1 VIRGTVEKG
10 WIALI
15 PIILIAVVAAALL
28 LGSEDEGWVKVPID
42 NSEYKGLAGEEV
54 TIAGLLEA
62 NDRLVLAIASGAKPT
77 LITEEEVDRI
87 VSEGLKGQYDFREP
101 GWTHRIRMEN
111 EEIEPNFIIDGDH
124 CYVILSTGTDVWRS
138 ENVLKDYEDAEVEI
152 IGKWD
157 SYMDPVYPTLS
168 VPQFRARYIRKAA

>member
-1 VIRGTVEKG
+1 MEKA

-28 LGSEDEGWVKVPID
+28 MQPGNEGWVKVPID

-62 NDRLVLAIASGAKPT
+62 NDRLVLAIAGGARPT
-77 LITEEEVDRI
+77 LITEDEVDRI
-87 VSEGLKGQYDFREP
+87 VFEGLKDQYDFREP

-138 ENVLKDYEDAEVEI
+138 ENVLKDYEGMEVEI
-152 IGKWD
+152 TGKWD
-157 SYMDPVYPTLS
+157 SYMDSVYPTLS